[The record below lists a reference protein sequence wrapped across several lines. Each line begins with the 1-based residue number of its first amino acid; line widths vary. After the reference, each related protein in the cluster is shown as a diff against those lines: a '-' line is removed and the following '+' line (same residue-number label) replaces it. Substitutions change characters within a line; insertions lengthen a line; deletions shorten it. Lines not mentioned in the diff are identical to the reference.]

1 MVSFRVF
8 LVVLGVFLLV
18 LGVFDVHFGDISWF
32 QSGF

>member
-8 LVVLGVFLLV
+8 LVVLGVFLVV

-32 QSGF
+32 ESGF